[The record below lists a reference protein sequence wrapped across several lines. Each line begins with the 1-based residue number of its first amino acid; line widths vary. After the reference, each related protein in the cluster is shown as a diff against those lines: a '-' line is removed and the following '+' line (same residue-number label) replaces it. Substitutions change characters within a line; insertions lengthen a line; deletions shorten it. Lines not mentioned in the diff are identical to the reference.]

1 MTDLEQQLSRNNDIL
16 QQRLEL
22 GDSLDA
28 PREVEHFSYFRSH
41 ADAEKAASRLK
52 DGGFEV
58 YLDRRFL
65 KTALLA
71 TKQAPVDLQTSNELT
86 KDVWIAVTESGGTY
100 DGWGAEVVV

>member
-1 MTDLEQQLSRNNDIL
+1 MTGLEQQLSLNNEIL

-22 GDSLDA
+22 GDSIDT

-41 ADAEKAASRLK
+41 AGAEKAASRLK
-52 DGGFEV
+52 DSGFEV
-58 YLDRRFL
+58 HLDRRLL

-71 TKQAPVDLQTSNELT
+71 TKEAPVDLQTSNQLT

-100 DGWGAEVVV
+100 DGWGAEVVE